1 MSALY
6 NALNIKLK
14 RLSKER
20 VIASFKTAL
29 ACLIGLIIGELLHL
43 SMPQWVLITIVV
55 VMATTIRIGGTIQ
68 KSYFRLLGTLIGAVL
83 AAGTLYLLGDQPTI
97 IHILLILLLA
107 VFSYLAS
114 SSSDISQFGL
124 LGATTMVMILDARTP
139 TLKTALDRTLEI
151 FLGIVIAILVTRFIF
166 PAHAKKLLRFSIA
179 NTIKQFQALYKLFV
193 THKLTKESLAE
204 QEKIENNII
213 TDVSKQHTLLQEAVN
228 EDPRVKKY
236 RLTYQ
241 AIFLLERKLLRS
253 IYMLRQTILTESVQI
268 HDFFQN
274 QDIIKLNQQIV
285 DLFDFIHAIFSKQTP
300 AVMPPSKEEL
310 YESIE
315 KIIQS
320 LSESKGPTYRI
331 INIHAFEFCLE
342 HLVNVL
348 YEIEKLMQKLDSKH
362 DNQHNI
368 KTPTTHNKPA

>member
-213 TDVSKQHTLLQEAVN
+213 TDVSKQ
-228 EDPRVKKY
+228 
-236 RLTYQ
+236 
-241 AIFLLERKLLRS
+241 
-253 IYMLRQTILTESVQI
+253 
-268 HDFFQN
+268 
-274 QDIIKLNQQIV
+274 
-285 DLFDFIHAIFSKQTP
+285 
-300 AVMPPSKEEL
+300 
-310 YESIE
+310 
-315 KIIQS
+315 
-320 LSESKGPTYRI
+320 
-331 INIHAFEFCLE
+331 
-342 HLVNVL
+342 
-348 YEIEKLMQKLDSKH
+348 
-362 DNQHNI
+362 
-368 KTPTTHNKPA
+368 

>member
-139 TLKTALDRTLEI
+139 
-151 FLGIVIAILVTRFIF
+151 
-166 PAHAKKLLRFSIA
+166 H
-179 NTIKQFQALYKLFV
+179 
-193 THKLTKESLAE
+193 
-204 QEKIENNII
+204 
-213 TDVSKQHTLLQEAVN
+213 
-228 EDPRVKKY
+228 
-236 RLTYQ
+236 
-241 AIFLLERKLLRS
+241 
-253 IYMLRQTILTESVQI
+253 
-268 HDFFQN
+268 
-274 QDIIKLNQQIV
+274 
-285 DLFDFIHAIFSKQTP
+285 
-300 AVMPPSKEEL
+300 
-310 YESIE
+310 
-315 KIIQS
+315 
-320 LSESKGPTYRI
+320 
-331 INIHAFEFCLE
+331 
-342 HLVNVL
+342 
-348 YEIEKLMQKLDSKH
+348 
-362 DNQHNI
+362 
-368 KTPTTHNKPA
+368 